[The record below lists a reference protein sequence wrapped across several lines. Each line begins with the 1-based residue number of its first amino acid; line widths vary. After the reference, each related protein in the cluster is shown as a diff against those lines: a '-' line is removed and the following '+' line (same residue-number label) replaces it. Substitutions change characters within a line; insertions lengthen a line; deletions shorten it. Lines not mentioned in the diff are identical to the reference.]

1 MATRK
6 ILFVEDEKGL
16 HEVLS
21 AYFKREG
28 FDFESALSGKEAVKS
43 FRADKYDLVIIDIM
57 LPEMDGFEVLKQI
70 RNYSNVPVIMLTA
83 RSDEVDKL
91 LGLEMGADDYVTKPF
106 SPRELLARVKAI
118 LRRVSKQERKE
129 KFRVHELEF
138 DLESREVTYKN
149 ELIPL
154 TATEMRILTLLAKN
168 PGRVY
173 SRAQIVNAISNDYEI
188 EERTIDAHVKNIRK
202 KLAQAGADPLIV
214 STSRGFGYRIKR
226 ES

>member
-1 MATRK
+1 M
-6 ILFVEDEKGL
+6 FVEDEKGL

-21 AYFKREG
+21 GYFKREG
-28 FDFESALSGKEAVKS
+28 FDFSSAFNGREAVKR
-43 FRADKYDLVIIDIM
+43 FKADKYDLLIIDIM
-57 LPEMDGFEVLKQI
+57 LPEMDGFEVLREI
-70 RNYSNVPVIMLTA
+70 RKYSNVPVIMLTA

-118 LRRVSKQERKE
+118 LRRVSKHERKE
-129 KFRVHELEF
+129 KFKVHELEF
-138 DLESREVTYKN
+138 DLESCEVTYRN
-149 ELIPL
+149 ELVPL
-154 TATEMRILTLLAKN
+154 TATEMRILTLLAQN

-173 SRAQIVNAISNDYEI
+173 SRAQIVNTISNEYEI

-202 KLAQAGADPLIV
+202 KLAYAGADPLIV